1 MQATN
6 QNLEALQCLLLF
18 SYNVGERNIL
28 QTVLSTFFSAFTF
41 SMLDEV
47 VVQFISLDINIFWA
61 LLRGH
66 FSLRLTARAK
76 TSLSRA
82 RERIYSIGLLLFVF
96 SLSETKHS
104 SPFVF
109 NGKSSSRA

>member
-1 MQATN
+1 MQATY

-28 QTVLSTFFSAFTF
+28 HTVLSTFFSAFIF
-41 SMLDEV
+41 SMLAEV

-61 LLRGH
+61 LLGGH
-66 FSLRLTARAK
+66 FSLSLTARAK

-82 RERIYSIGLLLFVF
+82 RERILLLFVF